1 MLTTDKKVKDA
12 ISLLTRLGYTITP
25 PNIIAQST
33 DDALNVWLAY
43 KKEKGQTYK
52 PRGLAALKTRLD
64 HLSGGDA
71 DKAMEIVNFS
81 MANNYV
87 GLFAPKQYING
98 RNDADNIRS
107 KVGAILA
114 E

>member
-1 MLTTDKKVKDA
+1 MIEKKVKDA
-12 ISLLTRLGYTITP
+12 IDLLTRHGYTITP
-25 PNIIAQST
+25 PAINVSTT
-33 DDALNVWLAY
+33 DDALSLWLAY

-52 PRGLAALKTRLD
+52 PRGLAALKARLD
-64 HLSGGDA
+64 LLSGGDA

-81 MANNYV
+81 MANNYA
-87 GLFAPKQYING
+87 GLFAPKQCING